1 MNLRTF
7 HHNDEAVYTM
17 SLTMLDFSTGY
28 YLLSGAGR
36 RQLYF
41 WLMSHTGGL
50 WFEGR
55 VNRMVDFTTRMSD
68 FSESF
73 EFDISC
79 GINRLRVR
87 L

>member
-1 MNLRTF
+1 MNLKTF
-7 HHNDEAVYTM
+7 RLNGEAVYTM
-17 SLTMLDFSTGY
+17 SLIMLDFSTGY
-28 YLLSGAGR
+28 YWLSGLDR

-55 VNRMVDFTTRMSD
+55 VNKMADFTTSMSD

-73 EFDISC
+73 DFDISC
-79 GINRLRVR
+79 GINSLRVQ